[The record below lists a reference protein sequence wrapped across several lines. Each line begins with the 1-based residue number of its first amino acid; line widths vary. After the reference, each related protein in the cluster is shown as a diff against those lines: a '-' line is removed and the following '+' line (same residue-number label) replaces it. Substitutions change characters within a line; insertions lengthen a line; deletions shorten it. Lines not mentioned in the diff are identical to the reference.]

1 MQVERGILNETSV
14 DFGIPSGGRVSNAW
28 ATCPLDGD
36 NIPKGVLI
44 PNVTAISH
52 EDAVKDGLYL

>member
-1 MQVERGILNETSV
+1 MPNTFKSNGDYFDNL
-14 DFGIPSGGRVSNAW
+14 SGERVSNAW
-28 ATCPLDGD
+28 ATYPLDGD

>member
-1 MQVERGILNETSV
+1 MEKLECLMLN
-14 DFGIPSGGRVSNAW
+14 FLSGERVSNAW

>member
-1 MQVERGILNETSV
+1 MPNTCKSNG
-14 DFGIPSGGRVSNAW
+14 DYFGNLSGERVSNAW

-44 PNVTAISH
+44 PNEVTEPH
-52 EDAVKDGLYL
+52 GFDTKDGL

>member
-14 DFGIPSGGRVSNAW
+14 DFKILSGGRVSNAW

>member
-1 MQVERGILNETSV
+1 MVARRKLECLMLN
-14 DFGIPSGGRVSNAW
+14 FLSGERVSNAY

-44 PNVTAISH
+44 PNVTALSH
-52 EDAVKDGLYL
+52 ERAVKDGLYL

>member
-1 MQVERGILNETSV
+1 MPNTCKSNG
-14 DFGIPSGGRVSNAW
+14 DYFGSLSGERVSNAW

-44 PNVTAISH
+44 PNVTVYPH
-52 EDAVKDGLYL
+52 GRTVKDGLYM

>member
-1 MQVERGILNETSV
+1 MIGML
-14 DFGIPSGGRVSNAW
+14 SGGLVSNAW

>member
-1 MQVERGILNETSV
+1 MQVERSLESLL
-14 DFGIPSGGRVSNAW
+14 FKLSGERVSNAW

>member
-1 MQVERGILNETSV
+1 MHNTCKSNG
-14 DFGIPSGGRVSNAW
+14 DYFGNLSGERVSNAW